1 MVNILYFIFYSTK
14 PGLNEIMKCMCK
26 FPDILSELLSLCDRI
41 DI

>member
-14 PGLNEIMKCMCK
+14 PDLNEIVKYMCK
-26 FPDILSELLSLCDRI
+26 LPAILSELLSLCDRI